1 MVNLGKTNGTVDY
14 FCFLFSF
21 TTHST
26 LAIRLTQHFLFL
38 RGGGDCLSMFHRSSW
53 GIFSNSGPD
62 AGCNWRGTTSGASN
76 VLVQMGRRKDDP
88 CKPGGSQLKEPIS
101 SVMKKPVE
109 PSYP

>member
-1 MVNLGKTNGTVDY
+1 MGLLIFVFSSHLPLNFSYSVDTT
-14 FCFLFSF
+14 FFLS
-21 TTHST
+21 
-26 LAIRLTQHFLFL
+26 L
-38 RGGGDCLSMFHRSSW
+38 RGGGDFFPCFIDLLGVF
-53 GIFSNSGPD
+53 FSNSGPD

-109 PSYP
+109 PSYR